1 MSQSITVI
9 PTRSEHTITFKV
21 DKPLLPYGKSLP
33 FSEPGA
39 SDLHPMGQALM
50 AISGVNSTWIMAD
63 EIMVTKDADIRWAT
77 VKPKVMETIRKVQAH
92 SREGE

>member
-1 MSQSITVI
+1 MSITVI

-21 DKPLLPYGKSLP
+21 DHALLPHGKSMP
-33 FSEPGA
+33 FSEPET
-39 SDLHPMGQALM
+39 SKFHPMAEALM

-77 VKPKVMETIRKVQAH
+77 VKPKVMETIRKVQAN
-92 SREGE
+92 